1 MGGAA
6 MCLGNTT
13 PSAEFNI
20 FVDPHAANI
29 VLDSGI
35 PLTMMGLDV
44 THQVNVNQ
52 KIMKYMEENNNKSS
66 KFFNELMEFYTIFH
80 KELYE
85 TEDTPLHDPC
95 VIAYL
100 LDPSIFSG
108 KLVNVKVEEDSELTR
123 GETVVDWLGVTNRK
137 PNCFVMNK
145 ADDKKFFQLL
155 KNKLSTLP

>member
-20 FVDPHAANI
+20 YVDPHAANI

-44 THQVNVNQ
+44 THQVNVNR
-52 KIMKYMEENNNKSS
+52 IIINTMNENNNKSS
-66 KFFNELMEFYTIFH
+66 KFFGELMEFYTIFH
-80 KELYE
+80 KKLYE

-100 LDPSIFSG
+100 LDPNIFKG
-108 KLVNVKVEEDSELTR
+108 KLVNVIVEESSELTR
-123 GETVVDWLGVTNRK
+123 GETIVDWLGVTKRK
-137 PNCFVMNK
+137 PNCMVMNH
-145 ADDKKFFQLL
+145 ANDKKFFELL
-155 KNKLSTLP
+155 KNKLSKLP

>member
-20 FVDPHAANI
+20 YVDPHAANI

-44 THQVNVNQ
+44 THQVNVNR
-52 KIMKYMEENNNKSS
+52 KIINFMNENNNKSS
-66 KFFNELMEFYTIFH
+66 KFFGELMEFYTIFH
-80 KELYE
+80 KKLYK

-100 LDPSIFSG
+100 LEPNIFQG
-108 KLVNVKVEEDSELTR
+108 KFVNVIVEENSELTR
-123 GETVVDWLGVTNRK
+123 GKTVVDWLGVSKRK
-137 PNCFVMNK
+137 PNCLVMNQANEK
-145 ADDKKFFQLL
+145 QFFELL
-155 KNKLSTLP
+155 KNKLSILP